1 MGAGGG
7 TLTRSAALDMGVT
20 KVFTQHHECE
30 LRDPRSP
37 AFQAIV
43 ARPGAL

>member
-7 TLTRSAALDMGVT
+7 TLTRSATLEAGVT
-20 KVFTQHHECE
+20 KVFTQHRECE